1 MHFSRYYQIYSW
13 IMFNRNLSI
22 GRHCEIAVT
31 EFCFVMILRI
41 SFESKDFAQLF
52 AVYMAVVTARTL
64 SSIFRCLLQEEGIA
78 LDSC

>member
-1 MHFSRYYQIYSW
+1 MLT
-13 IMFNRNLSI
+13 NRNLSI

-31 EFCFVMILRI
+31 EYCFVMILHI
-41 SFESKDFAQLF
+41 YFERKDFAQLF